1 MIKKSLLPEHFEQY
15 NARHALFTHDDKILL
30 TVSGGVDSM
39 VMLAL
44 FVEAGYNV
52 GVAHCNFCLRGTE
65 SDQDEVTVQRVAE
78 GYNVPF
84 YNKRFDTQGEM
95 ERTGESMEMAARRL
109 RYEWFEQ
116 LSKEHGYT
124 AIAIAHHVDDSIET
138 FFINL
143 LRGTGLRGLTGITR
157 QRGNI
162 IRPLLFAER
171 KEILEYA
178 VLHKIPYREDSSN
191 RTKKYLRN
199 KIRLGLIPMVREIN
213 SRFTS
218 MMRGNLYRLADA
230 QRFIEA
236 GIVKIKE
243 QILESNNGIDRIHTE
258 LIEPHFPKEFV
269 IYEILNSM
277 YGFKGDTVDELYKAL
292 ISGATGK
299 RFYAREHVA
308 CIDRTDIVISTITS
322 DDICEI
328 KVEKRAIRNYCGNS
342 VLYYE
347 HTDIDNISNF
357 NAPQEIA
364 YLDEDKLVYP
374 LTLRRWQEGDSFI
387 PFGMIGRKKVSDLLT
402 DRKMSVIEKS
412 RQFVLLSGEDIVWVV
427 GCRIDDRYR
436 VTNRTE
442 NILKITK
449 QTLNG

>member
-1 MIKKSLLPEHFEQY
+1 MKNRLLEHFERY
-15 NARHALFTHDDKILL
+15 NARHALFSHDDKILL

-44 FVEAGYNV
+44 FVEAGYNI
-52 GVAHCNFCLRGTE
+52 GVAHCNFSLRGAE
-65 SDQDEVTVQRVAE
+65 SDEDEATVTAE
-78 GYNVPF
+78 AAKYGVPF
-84 YNKRFDTQGEM
+84 YNKRFDTQAEM

-116 LSKEHGYT
+116 LCEEHGYT
-124 AIAIAHHVDDSIET
+124 TIAIAHHIDDSIET

-162 IRPLLFAER
+162 VRPLLFAER

-178 VLHKIPYREDSSN
+178 VAHKIPYREDSSN
-191 RTKKYLRN
+191 RSTKYLRN
-199 KIRLGLIPMVREIN
+199 KIRLGLLPMIREIN
-213 SRFTS
+213 PRFTS
-218 MMRGNLYRLADA
+218 IMRGNLYRLSDA

-236 GIVKIKE
+236 GITKIKE
-243 QILESNNGIDRIHTE
+243 QVLESCNGIDRIHTS
-258 LIEPHFPKEFV
+258 LIEPHFPQEFV
-269 IYEILNSM
+269 IYEILNSV
-277 YGFKGDTVDELYKAL
+277 YGFKGDVVDELYKAL
-292 ISGATGK
+292 VSGSSGK
-299 RFYAREHVA
+299 RFYAREHMA
-308 CIDRTDIVISTITS
+308 CIDRSDIVISAIA
-322 DDICEI
+322 DDDPCQTL
-328 KVEKRAIRNYCGNS
+328 VEREAIRSYCGNS

-347 HTDIDNISNF
+347 HTDIDNVSDY

-364 YLDEDKLVYP
+364 YLDEQKLSYP

-387 PFGMIGRKKVSDLLT
+387 PFGMMGRKKVSDFLT
-402 DRKMSVIEKS
+402 DRKMSVVEKS
-412 RQFVLLSGEDIVWVV
+412 RQFVLVSGEDIVWVV

-442 NILKITK
+442 DILKITK
-449 QTLNG
+449 QILNG

>member
-1 MIKKSLLPEHFEQY
+1 MKNRLLEHFERY
-15 NARHALFTHDDKILL
+15 NARHALFSHDDKILL

-44 FVEAGYNV
+44 FVEAGYNI
-52 GVAHCNFCLRGTE
+52 GVAHCNFLLRGAE
-65 SDQDEVTVQRVAE
+65 SDEDEATVTAE
-78 GYNVPF
+78 AAKYSVPF
-84 YNKRFDTQGEM
+84 YNKRFDTQAEM

-116 LSKEHGYT
+116 LCEEHGYT
-124 AIAIAHHVDDSIET
+124 TIAIAHHIDDSIET

-162 IRPLLFAER
+162 VRPLLFAER

-178 VLHKIPYREDSSN
+178 VAHKIPYREDSSN
-191 RTKKYLRN
+191 RSTKYLRN
-199 KIRLGLIPMVREIN
+199 KIRLGLLPMIREIN
-213 SRFTS
+213 PRFTS
-218 MMRGNLYRLADA
+218 IMRGNLYRLSDA

-236 GIVKIKE
+236 GIAKIKE
-243 QILESNNGIDRIHTE
+243 QVLESCNGIDRIHTS
-258 LIEPHFPKEFV
+258 LIEPHFPQEFV
-269 IYEILNSM
+269 IYEILNSV
-277 YGFKGDTVDELYKAL
+277 YGFKGDVVDELYKAL
-292 ISGATGK
+292 VSGSSGK
-299 RFYAREHVA
+299 RFYAREHMA
-308 CIDRTDIVISTITS
+308 CIDRSDIVISAIA
-322 DDICEI
+322 DDDPCQTL
-328 KVEKRAIRNYCGNS
+328 VEREAIRSYCGNS

-347 HTDIDNISNF
+347 HTDIDNVSDY

-364 YLDEDKLVYP
+364 YLDEQKLSYP

-387 PFGMIGRKKVSDLLT
+387 PFGMMGRKKVSDFLT
-402 DRKMSVIEKS
+402 DRKMSVVEKS
-412 RQFVLLSGEDIVWVV
+412 RQFVLVSGEDIVWVV

-442 NILKITK
+442 DILKITK
-449 QTLNG
+449 QILNG

>member
-1 MIKKSLLPEHFEQY
+1 MKNRLLEHFEQY
-15 NARHALFTHDDKILL
+15 NARHALFSHDDKILL

-44 FVEAGYNV
+44 FVEAGYNI
-52 GVAHCNFCLRGTE
+52 GVAHCNFSLRGAE
-65 SDQDEVTVQRVAE
+65 SDEDEATVTAE
-78 GYNVPF
+78 AAKYGVPF
-84 YNKRFDTQGEM
+84 YNKRFDTQAEM

-116 LSKEHGYT
+116 LCEEHGYT
-124 AIAIAHHVDDSIET
+124 TIAIAHHIDDSIET

-162 IRPLLFAER
+162 VRPLLFAER

-178 VLHKIPYREDSSN
+178 VAHKIPYREDSSN
-191 RTKKYLRN
+191 RSTKYLRN
-199 KIRLGLIPMVREIN
+199 KIRLGLLPMIREIN
-213 SRFTS
+213 PRFTS
-218 MMRGNLYRLADA
+218 IMRGNLYRLSDA

-236 GIVKIKE
+236 GIAKIKE
-243 QILESNNGIDRIHTE
+243 QVLEHCNGIDRIHTS
-258 LIEPHFPKEFV
+258 LIEPHFPQEFV
-269 IYEILNSM
+269 IYEILNSV
-277 YGFKGDTVDELYKAL
+277 YGFKGDVVDELYKAL
-292 ISGATGK
+292 VSGSSGK
-299 RFYAREHVA
+299 RFYAREHMA
-308 CIDRTDIVISTITS
+308 CIDRSDIVISAIA
-322 DDICEI
+322 DDDPCQTL
-328 KVEKRAIRNYCGNS
+328 VEREAIRSYCGNS

-347 HTDIDNISNF
+347 HTDIDNVSDY

-364 YLDEDKLVYP
+364 YLDEQKLSYP

-387 PFGMIGRKKVSDLLT
+387 PFGMMGRKKVSDFLT
-402 DRKMSVIEKS
+402 DRKMSVVEKS
-412 RQFVLLSGEDIVWVV
+412 RQFVLVSGEDIVWVV

-442 NILKITK
+442 DILKITK
-449 QTLNG
+449 QILNG

>member
-1 MIKKSLLPEHFEQY
+1 MKNRLLEHFERY
-15 NARHALFTHDDKILL
+15 NARHALFSHDDKILL

-44 FVEAGYNV
+44 FVEAGYNI
-52 GVAHCNFCLRGTE
+52 GVAHCNFSLRGAE
-65 SDQDEVTVQRVAE
+65 SDEDEATVTAE
-78 GYNVPF
+78 AAKYGVPF
-84 YNKRFDTQGEM
+84 YNKRFDTQAEM

-116 LSKEHGYT
+116 LCEEHGYT
-124 AIAIAHHVDDSIET
+124 TIAIAHHIDDSIET

-162 IRPLLFAER
+162 VRPLLFAER

-178 VLHKIPYREDSSN
+178 VAHKIPYREDSSN
-191 RTKKYLRN
+191 RSTKYLRN
-199 KIRLGLIPMVREIN
+199 KIRLGLLPMIREIN
-213 SRFTS
+213 PRFTS
-218 MMRGNLYRLADA
+218 IMRGNLYRLSDA

-236 GIVKIKE
+236 GIAKIKE
-243 QILESNNGIDRIHTE
+243 QVLESCNGIDRIHTS
-258 LIEPHFPKEFV
+258 LIEPHFPQEFV
-269 IYEILNSM
+269 IYEILNSV
-277 YGFKGDTVDELYKAL
+277 YGFKGDVVDELYKAL
-292 ISGATGK
+292 VSGSSGK
-299 RFYAREHVA
+299 RFYAREHMA
-308 CIDRTDIVISTITS
+308 CIDRSDIVISAIA
-322 DDICEI
+322 DDDPCQTL
-328 KVEKRAIRNYCGNS
+328 VEREAIRSYCGNS

-347 HTDIDNISNF
+347 HTDIDNVSDY
-357 NAPQEIA
+357 NAPAEVA
-364 YLDEDKLVYP
+364 YLDEQKLVYP

-387 PFGMIGRKKVSDLLT
+387 PFGMMGRKKVSDFLT
-402 DRKMSVIEKS
+402 DRKMSVVEKS
-412 RQFVLLSGEDIVWVV
+412 RQFVLVSGEDIVWVV

-449 QTLNG
+449 QILNG

>member
-191 RTKKYLRN
+191 RSKKYLRN
-199 KIRLGLIPMVREIN
+199 KIRLGLLPMVREIN
-213 SRFTS
+213 ARFTS

-308 CIDRTDIVISTITS
+308 CIDRTDIVISTIAS
-322 DDICEI
+322 DDICET
-328 KVEKRAIRNYCGNS
+328 KVEKRAIRSYCGNS

-387 PFGMIGRKKVSDLLT
+387 PFGMIGRKKVSDYLI
-402 DRKMSVIEKS
+402 DRKVSVIEKS
-412 RQFVLLSGEDIVWVV
+412 RQFVLLSGDDIVWVV
-427 GCRIDDRYR
+427 GRRIDDRYR
-436 VTNRTE
+436 ITKNTE

-449 QTLNG
+449 LTL